1 MKFAII
7 ADIHANLDAF
17 QVVLEDCKK
26 QQVTHY
32 ACLGDVVGYNANPKE
47 CLDIV
52 RAMNM
57 PCVKGNHDEYCSTE
71 EHLEGF
77 NPAAAE
83 AVNWTR
89 KQLTEEDRL
98 WLRELKYTRMV
109 TNFTIVH
116 ATLDAPQRWGYV
128 FDKLAA
134 AASFT
139 YQNTQVCFFGHTHV
153 PVAFMR
159 DSVVRGGTYSKFK
172 VEAGKKYFVNVGAVG
187 QIIATPKMVVLLSET
202 FHDYQ
207 LVPTDGRP
215 HRDDAPPSYRG
226 DAVGHWDGDTFV
238 VDVTNFTDDTWMS
251 AEGRVSFHSDA
262 LHIVERYRRVDAN
275 TLETERGLRLR
286 ADKIVLCTGGKSRG
300 LNVPGAALT
309 ATHSDAWSLRSVPR
323 SMLVIGGGATGA
335 GFLFG
340 AVLFK

>member
-7 ADIHANLDAF
+7 ADIHGNLDAF
-17 QVVLEDCKK
+17 QVVLEDAKK

-57 PCVKGNHDEYCSTE
+57 PCVKGNHDEYCSSE

-89 KQLTEEDRL
+89 TQLSVEDRQ
-98 WLRELKYTRMV
+98 WLRDLKYTRMV

-116 ATLDAPQRWGYV
+116 ATLDGPQRWGYV

-139 YQNTQVCFFGHTHV
+139 YQNTSVCFFGHTHV
-153 PVAFMR
+153 PVAFMK

-172 VEAGKKYFVNVGAVG
+172 TEPGKKYFVNVGAVG
-187 QIIATPKMVVLLSET
+187 QPRDNNPKAAYVLYDTVDGTIEIRRLDYDIAAAQKKILAAGLPERLAERLA
-202 FHDYQ
+202 Y
-207 LVPTDGRP
+207 GR
-215 HRDDAPPSYRG
+215 
-226 DAVGHWDGDTFV
+226 
-238 VDVTNFTDDTWMS
+238 
-251 AEGRVSFHSDA
+251 
-262 LHIVERYRRVDAN
+262 
-275 TLETERGLRLR
+275 
-286 ADKIVLCTGGKSRG
+286 
-300 LNVPGAALT
+300 
-309 ATHSDAWSLRSVPR
+309 
-323 SMLVIGGGATGA
+323 
-335 GFLFG
+335 
-340 AVLFK
+340 

>member
-57 PCVKGNHDEYCSTE
+57 PCVKGNHDEYCSSE

-89 KQLTEEDRL
+89 KQLTAEDRQ
-98 WLRELKYTRMV
+98 WLRDLKYTRMV

-116 ATLDAPQRWGYV
+116 ATLDGPQRWGYV

-134 AASFT
+134 AASLT
-139 YQNTQVCFFGHTHV
+139 YQNTSVCFFGHTHV
-153 PVAFMR
+153 PVAFMK

-172 VEAGKKYFVNVGAVG
+172 LEQGKKYFVNVGAVG
-187 QIIATPKMVVLLSET
+187 QPRDNNPK
-202 FHDYQ
+202 
-207 LVPTDGRP
+207 
-215 HRDDAPPSYRG
+215 
-226 DAVGHWDGDTFV
+226 
-238 VDVTNFTDDTWMS
+238 S
-251 AEGRVSFHSDA
+251 AYVIYD
-262 LHIVERYRRVDAN
+262 
-275 TLETERGLRLR
+275 TLEATIELRRLDYDIAAAQKKILAAGLPERLAERLAYGR
-286 ADKIVLCTGGKSRG
+286 
-300 LNVPGAALT
+300 
-309 ATHSDAWSLRSVPR
+309 
-323 SMLVIGGGATGA
+323 
-335 GFLFG
+335 
-340 AVLFK
+340 

>member
-7 ADIHANLDAF
+7 ADIHGNLEAF
-17 QVVLEDCKK
+17 QVVLEDAKK

-52 RAMNM
+52 RTMNM
-57 PCVKGNHDEYCSTE
+57 PCVKGNHDEYCSSD

-89 KQLTEEDRL
+89 TQLSEDDRQ
-98 WLRELKYTRMV
+98 WLRDLKYSRMV

-116 ATLDAPQRWGYV
+116 ATLDGPQRWGYV

-139 YQNTQVCFFGHTHV
+139 YQNTSVCFFGHTHV
-153 PVAFMR
+153 PVAFVK

-172 VEAGKKYFVNVGAVG
+172 TEPGKKYFVNVGAVG
-187 QIIATPKMVVLLSET
+187 QPRDNNPKCAYVIYDTIDGTIEIRRLDYDIAAAQKKILAAGLPERLAERLA
-202 FHDYQ
+202 Y
-207 LVPTDGRP
+207 GR
-215 HRDDAPPSYRG
+215 
-226 DAVGHWDGDTFV
+226 
-238 VDVTNFTDDTWMS
+238 
-251 AEGRVSFHSDA
+251 
-262 LHIVERYRRVDAN
+262 
-275 TLETERGLRLR
+275 
-286 ADKIVLCTGGKSRG
+286 
-300 LNVPGAALT
+300 
-309 ATHSDAWSLRSVPR
+309 
-323 SMLVIGGGATGA
+323 
-335 GFLFG
+335 
-340 AVLFK
+340 